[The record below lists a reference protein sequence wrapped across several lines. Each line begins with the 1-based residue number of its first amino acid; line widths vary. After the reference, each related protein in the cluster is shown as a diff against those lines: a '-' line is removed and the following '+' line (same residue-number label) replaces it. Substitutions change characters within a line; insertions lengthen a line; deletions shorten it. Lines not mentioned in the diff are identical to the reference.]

1 MQKTQS
7 GRLARES
14 FRTGPVVL
22 ALLAAHLWVAA
33 VPAADAAAPGAASS
47 RLAASCD
54 FSPVGRARPA
64 PVRAQDDAEP
74 VWKKLQRGMAS
85 WYGSAFHD
93 RVTASGEPFDMNEL
107 TAAHRTLPF
116 GTQIKVRN
124 PRNNRE
130 VVVRVNDRGPFT
142 GGRSI
147 DLSKAAA
154 SALGIMNRGTAQV
167 ELFIEA
173 SVDKAVQVTEL
184 VTGARNGCTTAR

>member
-1 MQKTQS
+1 MQRTPS
-7 GRLARES
+7 GRTARES
-14 FRTGPVVL
+14 FRTR
-22 ALLAAHLWVAA
+22 AI
-33 VPAADAAAPGAASS
+33 VPALIVALWALGGLPHAGAAAPGTFS
-47 RLAASCD
+47 LATKACENTT
-54 FSPVGRARPA
+54 GRARA
-64 PVRAQDDAEP
+64 AVVAEDDTDP

-85 WYGSAFHD
+85 WYGAAFHD
-93 RVTASGEPFDMNEL
+93 RRTASGETFDMNDL

-154 SALGIMNRGTAQV
+154 NALGILNRGTAQV

-184 VTGARNGCTTAR
+184 VTGTGAGCSTSR